1 MPNAKTFTICLNTN
15 KSFLAKYLFND
26 SGDDNLKL
34 FNGNEL
40 DQIQEKFLVSN
51 LPNVQN
57 LVVSFKHHLGGGYID
72 NILELKSNNYYN
84 YIEECCFI
92 GQIYG

>member
-1 MPNAKTFTICLNTN
+1 MPNAKTFTICLNTS

-40 DQIQEKFLVSN
+40 DQF
-51 LPNVQN
+51 
-57 LVVSFKHHLGGGYID
+57 
-72 NILELKSNNYYN
+72 
-84 YIEECCFI
+84 
-92 GQIYG
+92 